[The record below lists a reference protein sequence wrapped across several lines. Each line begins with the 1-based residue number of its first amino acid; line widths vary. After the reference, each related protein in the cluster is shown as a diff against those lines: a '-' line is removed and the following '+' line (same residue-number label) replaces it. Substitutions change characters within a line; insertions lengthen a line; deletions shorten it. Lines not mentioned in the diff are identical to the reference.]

1 MSYTPQTYTFSAATS
16 NEAHSV
22 TDITSVL
29 SLLPDN
35 TSKEIT
41 PRDVR
46 DAIVSTWESSVIR
59 YTSDGSTP
67 YIGVDRNDVKDIK
80 LLLGKKE
87 LSSTSVMSSMLL
99 NSSDSDI
106 FVYNFRS
113 DSAPR
118 QDTRMTFLAGTPSSN
133 LFASGPYIQAVYVS
147 SPSMI
152 SLQLV
157 NPATYGTINIRSG
170 FSASLSLNNL
180 TWPSPSYISDV
191 LASPTTASSS
201 NSTTLFLAVRAGSS
215 LELVKYTAGGGT
227 LGSAGSATTI
237 LGSPVTVNG
246 FNLEYSNSSPTIA
259 TFGGIA
265 LGSTFSDV
273 PLIQM
278 IESMLYPNLPP
289 AAIVVINTTL
299 NDNNTLERKHT
310 PSGSAA
316 ITISY
321 TIILT
326 KKTNNITSN
335 TISLIR
341 QSTAFSPSGGF
352 PVLTLSGSGL
362 VTSTFGPYSIGINGS
377 QISSYTDKSVFTF
390 SSRPSDGTL
399 SSTYSTFFEVVW
411 PYFYGFSATASGVA
425 GTIQTYALG
434 SDYAASKIVKRI
446 DTRGSQSVFVNGTGY
461 QHFMYPSLY
470 GTLSSI
476 LDGNSYTEYT
486 HNSTSVWTYSIA
498 SVDSPNGFWS
508 ARQYYI
514 YRKTIESTS
523 PTQLYKFNF

>member
-1 MSYTPQTYTFSAATS
+1 MSYTPQTYTFSAATT

-80 LLLGKKE
+80 LFLGKKE
-87 LSSTSVMSSMLL
+87 LSSSSIMSSMLL
-99 NSSDSDI
+99 NSDSDI
-106 FVYNFRS
+106 FVYNLKS
-113 DSAPR
+113 DSATS
-118 QDTRMTFLAGTPSSN
+118 QDTKMTFLAGTPSSN
-133 LFASGPYIQAVYVS
+133 LFASGPYIKATYVS

-152 SLQLV
+152 SLNLV
-157 NPATYGTINIRSG
+157 NPATQGSINILSG
-170 FSASLSLNNL
+170 FSASISINNL
-180 TWPSPSYISDV
+180 SWPSPSYISDV
-191 LASPTTASSS
+191 LSSPTTASSS
-201 NSTTLFLAVRAGSS
+201 STSTLFLAVRAGST
-215 LELVKYTAGGGT
+215 LELVKYSPGGST

-265 LGSTFSDV
+265 LGSTFSNV

-278 IESMLYPNLPP
+278 IESMLYPDLPP
-289 AAIVVINTTL
+289 AAIVVINTAL
-299 NDNNTLERKHT
+299 NDNNTLERRHS

-321 TIILT
+321 TVILT
-326 KKTNNITSN
+326 KKTSNITSVN
-335 TISLIR
+335 LSLIR
-341 QSTAFSPSGGF
+341 HLTGFSPSGGW

-362 VTSTFGPYSIGINGS
+362 VTSSFGPYSIGINGS

-390 SSRPSDGTL
+390 SCNPSDGTL
-399 SSTYSTFFEVVW
+399 SSTYSTSFELVW
-411 PYFYGFSATASGVA
+411 PYFYGFSTTASGVA
-425 GTIQTYALG
+425 ATIQSYALG
-434 SDYAASKIVKRI
+434 SDISSGKMTKRI
-446 DTRGSQSVFVNGTGY
+446 DTKGTQSVFFNGFGY

-476 LDGNSYTEYT
+476 LDGNDYTEYI

-498 SVDSPNGFWS
+498 SVDSPSSYWNG
-508 ARQYYI
+508 RQYYV

-523 PTQLYKFNF
+523 PVQLYKFNF